1 MKQSLTLSGC
11 DNESWDVIFEMS
23 TDPLPKFQRHAGI
36 YDISLKN
43 YAGLGFGPQN
53 YQHRLT
59 LIIFHNL
66 GRM

>member
-1 MKQSLTLSGC
+1 LTLSGC
-11 DNESWDVIFEMS
+11 DNESWNMIFEMI
-23 TDPLPKFQRHAGI
+23 TDPLPKFQRDADMYNI
-36 YDISLKN
+36 APKN
-43 YAGLGFGPQN
+43 YARLGFGRQN